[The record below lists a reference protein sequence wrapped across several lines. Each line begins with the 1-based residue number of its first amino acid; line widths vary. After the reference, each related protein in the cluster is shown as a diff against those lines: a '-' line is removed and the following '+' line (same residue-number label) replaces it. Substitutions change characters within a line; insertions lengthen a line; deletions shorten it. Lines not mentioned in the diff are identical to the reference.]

1 MSLAACLKE
10 FRSERKWTQGDL
22 CRAAGLERAYIS
34 RLESGKVKDLGLRN
48 AMKIAKAFGITV
60 EQFVEKCYR
69 ARESEKA
76 TDVPHSGDAAETA
89 SSPVALKPTE

>member
-1 MSLAACLKE
+1 MSLAVCLKE
-10 FRSERKWTQGDL
+10 LRSERKWTQGDL

-60 EQFVEKCYR
+60 EQFVEHRYR
-69 ARESEKA
+69 TRESEKA
-76 TDVPHSGDAAETA
+76 TDVPHSGDAAEAT
-89 SSPVALKPTE
+89 SSPIAMKPKE

>member
-10 FRSERKWTQGDL
+10 LRSERKWTQGDL

-48 AMKIAKAFGITV
+48 AMRIAKAFGVTV
-60 EQFVEKCYR
+60 EQFVEKCYQ

-76 TDVPHSGDAAETA
+76 SDIPHQEDAAEAT
-89 SSPVALKPTE
+89 SSPVVMKPTE